1 MSAVALAGK
10 HALLHW
16 CQQRATP
23 YRRCGIAVEN
33 FATSFADGR
42 AFVALVHSQWPASV
56 PHPQTLAAEDAQAN
70 LTLAFDAA
78 EAKGVFRLLDAEL
91 IASSG
96 KPEPK
101 TVMTYLAELRK
112 QIRKAEGVEA
122 LGASPS
128 RSQSMPAMSVGGG
141 SAKDDVASLLAGVD
155 LSTLKRPSRPKA
167 GGAAPAAAAAAQSA
181 AAARPRAKTTGPPAI
196 PKKKAGAPPIPK
208 KKAMIPGKGAAV
220 KQSTKGVTV
229 AFDQEE
235 SAVAEAA
242 QGGGSSGSQERFEDM
257 RPYQLKAECKKR
269 GLPDTG
275 DRDEMLAHLEL
286 FTGEAEDV

>member
-1 MSAVALAGK
+1 MALAGK
-10 HALLHW
+10 DALLHW

-112 QIRKAEGVEA
+112 QIRKAEGVVV
-122 LGASPS
+122 SS
-128 RSQSMPAMSVGGG
+128 SC
-141 SAKDDVASLLAGVD
+141 D
-155 LSTLKRPSRPKA
+155 LSPEFTTRGDRLSADASTRVRSLRTEGSGTTCCFETRRCTETSALLLTRASRGVEMEPISDF
-167 GGAAPAAAAAAQSA
+167 AALDC
-181 AAARPRAKTTGPPAI
+181 TN
-196 PKKKAGAPPIPK
+196 
-208 KKAMIPGKGAAV
+208 AAV
-220 KQSTKGVTV
+220 L
-229 AFDQEE
+229 
-235 SAVAEAA
+235 AA
-242 QGGGSSGSQERFEDM
+242 DSCC
-257 RPYQLKAECKKR
+257 A
-269 GLPDTG
+269 
-275 DRDEMLAHLEL
+275 
-286 FTGEAEDV
+286 